1 MAALK
6 WYTRARK
13 FPQLIGRTPDGS
25 RIIGGPY
32 TYMQVATGAL
42 SAVVLS
48 QTTWLWA
55 GTNLIL
61 NAGIFLGCAASV
73 VFLTGKLPQT
83 MRNPLTMIGGVANL
97 LASGYQVNGKPLS
110 VPAPR
115 RVPTVPVVLHDIHPA
130 TPAGNE
136 PCHEPAAF
144 PQTPEIY
151 PVNNGTQKSP
161 ALTNV
166 QRLLLGEQL

>member
-1 MAALK
+1 MALK

-32 TYMQVATGAL
+32 TYMQVAAGAM

-61 NAGIFLGCAASV
+61 NAGIFLGCVAAV

-83 MRNPLTMIGGVANL
+83 MRNPLTMIGGVTNL
-97 LASGYQVNGKPLS
+97 LTSGYQVNGKPLS

-115 RVPTVPVVLHDIHPA
+115 RVATVPVTVHDTHPTSQAA
-130 TPAGNE
+130 TQ
-136 PCHEPAAF
+136 PCHEPAASPT
-144 PQTPEIY
+144 PQEIY
-151 PVNNGTQKSP
+151 PVNNGTQKGP